1 MKRFMNRTVSVLV
14 LLMSIGVW
22 LTMPL
27 AANAAACPTGFTCTT
42 TPTGGC
48 PTGFTCTTGSQGGCP
63 TGFTCTTQGTSNNGS
78 SVGGSQSSAQ
88 ALCEGS
94 GGTYS
99 GTTCSGGTD
108 KTVGGI
114 LKAVANILIFLVGAV
129 SVVMIIIGGL
139 KYVLSNGD
147 QSQVTSAKNTVLY
160 AIVGIVVAFFAYAI
174 VNFVLTN
181 I

>member
-1 MKRFMNRTVSVLV
+1 MRRFINRTVSVLV
-14 LLMSIGVW
+14 LLVSIGAWASV
-22 LTMPL
+22 PL

-42 TPTGGC
+42 NPTPTPTPTSGC
-48 PTGFTCTTGSQGGCP
+48 PAGFN
-63 TGFTCTTQGTSNNGS
+63 CTTQGTTTGS
-78 SVGGSQSSAQ
+78 SPSSAQ

-99 GTTCSGGTD
+99 GTSCSGGTD

-114 LKAVANILIFLVGAV
+114 LKSVANILIFLVGAV
-129 SVVMIIIGGL
+129 SVVMVIIGGL